1 MPDTKPRKKTFK
13 EGMKLFHN
21 TTKEQI
27 MFGKWGEPD
36 IASCLKLKTKEFLK
50 IPRAELE
57 NDYTTYA
64 SLDKAYREKRRGQG
78 W

>member
-1 MPDTKPRKKTFK
+1 MADIKARKKVFK

-21 TTKEQI
+21 DTKEQI
-27 MFGKWGEPD
+27 MFGSWGEPD
-36 IASCLKLKTKEFLK
+36 IASCLKLKTKAFLK
-50 IPRAELE
+50 ITREDLE
-57 NDYTTYA
+57 TNYMSYA

>member
-1 MPDTKPRKKTFK
+1 MAEAKPRKKTFK

-21 TTKEQI
+21 ETKEQI

-50 IPRAELE
+50 IPREDLE
-57 NDYTTYA
+57 TNYTSYA

>member
-1 MPDTKPRKKTFK
+1 
-13 EGMKLFHN
+13 MKLFHN
-21 TTKEQI
+21 DTKEQI

-36 IASCLKLKTKEFLK
+36 VASCLKLKTKEFIK
-50 IPRAELE
+50 ISREDLE
-57 NDYTTYA
+57 TDYTSYA